1 MKGTISLN
9 NLLSNNFDS
18 NRGSG
23 FWSSDVLVAPRN
35 IRAGYG
41 LATAVV
47 ANIITKVQN
56 SFMVTVK
63 ITARLS
69 LSEAYL

>member
-9 NLLSNNFDS
+9 NLLNNNLDS

-23 FWSSDVLVAPRN
+23 FWNSDMLGAPRN

-41 LATAVV
+41 LATTVV
-47 ANIITKVQN
+47 ANIVTKVQN
-56 SFMVTVK
+56 IFMVTVK
-63 ITARLS
+63 MTARLS
-69 LSEAYL
+69 LSGAYL